1 MRRVHNASEGV
12 SAMSDT
18 AVRLE
23 RVGPATLIHVKG
35 EVDMA
40 SEALLRRHTD
50 DALAEEPSALVLD
63 LTGVTFFASAGL
75 HVLVDLQHDAASRGL
90 ALWVVADSRI
100 VLRPME
106 ITGVDQLV
114 TVVASVD
121 QALAH
126 S

>member
-1 MRRVHNASEGV
+1 
-12 SAMSDT
+12 MSDT

-23 RVGPATLIHVKG
+23 RVGPVALIHVKG

-40 SEALLRRHTD
+40 AEASLRRRVGEAMAD
-50 DALAEEPSALVLD
+50 EPAAVVLD

-75 HVLVDLQHDAASRGL
+75 HIVVDLHHDATARGVSL
-90 ALWVVADSRI
+90 HVVADSRI

>member
-1 MRRVHNASEGV
+1 
-12 SAMSDT
+12 MSDT

-23 RVGPATLIHVKG
+23 RVGPVALVHVRG

-40 SEALLRRHTD
+40 AEAPLRRRIGEAMAD
-50 DALAEEPSALVLD
+50 EPAAVVLD

-75 HVLVDLQHDAASRGL
+75 HVLVDLHHDTTARGVSL
-90 ALWVVADSRI
+90 HVVADSRI
-100 VLRPME
+100 VLRPMA

>member
-1 MRRVHNASEGV
+1 MSE
-12 SAMSDT
+12 T

-23 RVGPATLIHVKG
+23 RVGPVALVHVSG

-40 SEALLRRHTD
+40 AEAPLRRRIGEAMAD
-50 DALAEEPSALVLD
+50 EPSAVVLD

-75 HVLVDLQHDAASRGL
+75 HILVDLQHDATARGVSL
-90 ALWVVADSRI
+90 HVVADSRI
-100 VLRPME
+100 VLRPMA

>member
-1 MRRVHNASEGV
+1 
-12 SAMSDT
+12 MSDT
-18 AVRLE
+18 AVAVE
-23 RVGPATLIHVKG
+23 RIGPTTLIHVKG

-40 SEALLRRHTD
+40 AEGLLRRHLSEVVD
-50 DALAEEPSALVLD
+50 EEPATIVLD

-75 HVLVDLQHDAASRGL
+75 HVLVDVGHGAAARGVTL
-90 ALWVVADSRI
+90 LVVADSRI
-100 VLRPME
+100 VLRPMQ

-114 TVVASVD
+114 TVLGSVD

>member
-1 MRRVHNASEGV
+1 MSNATVG
-12 SAMSDT
+12 
-18 AVRLE
+18 LE
-23 RVGPATLIHVKG
+23 RVGPTTLIHITG

-40 SEALLRRHTD
+40 SEERLRKHLTD
-50 DALAEEPSALVLD
+50 AMAGEPAALVLD

-75 HVLVDLQHDAASRGL
+75 HVLVDAQHDAAAAGL
-90 ALWVVADSRI
+90 TLLVVANSRI
-100 VLRPME
+100 VLRPMQ

-114 TVVASVD
+114 TVVGSVD

>member
-1 MRRVHNASEGV
+1 
-12 SAMSDT
+12 MSI
-18 AVRLE
+18 RLE
-23 RVGPATLIHVKG
+23 HIGSVAVVHVTD

-40 SEALLRRHTD
+40 TEAQLRATLTD
-50 DALAEEPSALVLD
+50 AVSAGPAALVLD
-63 LTGVTFFASAGL
+63 LTCVTFFASAGL
-75 HVLVDLQHDAASRGL
+75 HVLVDVQHDATARGL
-90 ALWVVADSRI
+90 DMLVAADKRS
-100 VLRPME
+100 VLRPLQ

>member
-1 MRRVHNASEGV
+1 
-12 SAMSDT
+12 MSDT
-18 AVRLE
+18 AIRLE
-23 RVGPATLIHVKG
+23 RVGPTALIHVKG

-40 SEALLRRHTD
+40 SEGLLRQQLD
-50 DALAEEPSALVLD
+50 EAMADEPAALVLD

-75 HVLVDLQHDAASRGL
+75 HVLVDLQHDATARGL
-90 ALWVVADSRI
+90 PLRVVANGRI

-121 QALAH
+121 QALAL

>member
-1 MRRVHNASEGV
+1 MSISLEHIGSVAVVHV
-12 SAMSDT
+12 T
-18 AVRLE
+18 
-23 RVGPATLIHVKG
+23 G

-40 SEALLRRHTD
+40 TETHLRATITTALETTP
-50 DALAEEPSALVLD
+50 AALVLD

-75 HVLVDLQHDAASRGL
+75 HVLVDVQHDATAQNL
-90 ALWVVADSRI
+90 DLLVAADNRS
-100 VLRPME
+100 VLRPLQ

>member
-1 MRRVHNASEGV
+1 
-12 SAMSDT
+12 MSDT

-23 RVGPATLIHVKG
+23 RVGPVTLVHVKG

-40 SEALLRRHTD
+40 SEGLLRRHLD
-50 DALAEEPSALVLD
+50 EAMADAPTALVLD

-75 HVLVDLQHDAASRGL
+75 HVLVDLQHDATTRGL
-90 ALWVVADSRI
+90 ALRVVADTRI

>member
-1 MRRVHNASEGV
+1 MSISLEHIGSVAVVHV
-12 SAMSDT
+12 T
-18 AVRLE
+18 
-23 RVGPATLIHVKG
+23 G

-40 SEALLRRHTD
+40 TEATLRATVA
-50 DALAEEPSALVLD
+50 DAVSAGPAALVLD

-75 HVLVDLQHDAASRGL
+75 HVLVDVQHEATARDLDLLVAAAAR
-90 ALWVVADSRI
+90 A
-100 VLRPME
+100 VLRPLQ

>member
-1 MRRVHNASEGV
+1 MSSNATV
-12 SAMSDT
+12 K
-18 AVRLE
+18 LE
-23 RVGPATLIHVKG
+23 HVGPSALVRVTG

-40 SEALLRRHTD
+40 SEMLLRRHLTE
-50 DALAEEPSALVLD
+50 AMAAEPATVVLD

-75 HVLVDLQHDAASRGL
+75 HVLVDVQHDAAAKGMDLR
-90 ALWVVADSRI
+90 VVADSRI
-100 VLRPME
+100 VLRPLQ

-114 TVVASVD
+114 TLVSSVD

>member
-1 MRRVHNASEGV
+1 
-12 SAMSDT
+12 MSIS
-18 AVRLE
+18 LE
-23 RVGPATLIHVKG
+23 HIGSVAIIHATD

-40 SEALLRRHTD
+40 TEGQLRRIVAK
-50 DALAEEPSALVLD
+50 ALSAEPAALVVD

-75 HVLVDLQHDAASRGL
+75 HVLVDVQHDATARGL
-90 ALWVVADSRI
+90 DLWVVADKRV
-100 VLRPME
+100 VLRPMQ

-114 TVVASVD
+114 TVVPSVD

>member
-1 MRRVHNASEGV
+1 MSINLENIGSVAVVHV
-12 SAMSDT
+12 T
-18 AVRLE
+18 
-23 RVGPATLIHVKG
+23 G

-40 SEALLRRHTD
+40 TEAKLRAAVTD
-50 DALAEEPSALVLD
+50 AVSTEPAALVLD

-75 HVLVDLQHDAASRGL
+75 HVLVDVQHEATASGLDLLVAADNR
-90 ALWVVADSRI
+90 A
-100 VLRPME
+100 VLRPLQ

>member
-1 MRRVHNASEGV
+1 MSISLEHIGAVAVVHV
-12 SAMSDT
+12 TD
-18 AVRLE
+18 
-23 RVGPATLIHVKG
+23 

-40 SEALLRRHTD
+40 TENQLRAALTD
-50 DALAEEPSALVLD
+50 AVSAAPATLVLD
-63 LTGVTFFASAGL
+63 LTGVTFFASTGL
-75 HVLVDLQHDAASRGL
+75 HVLVDVQHDATARGL
-90 ALWVVADSRI
+90 GMLVVADNRV
-100 VLRPME
+100 VLRPLQ